1 MSDSTSPLSLI
12 PGVLALCDTASAAIL
27 EVYRSDDFGAGL
39 KGDNSPVTKAD
50 IEASGILV
58 AGLEALSGFPV
69 VSEEALIAYEKRR
82 HFERFWL
89 VDPLD
94 GTKDFLERDDEF
106 TVNVALIENGMPI
119 LGAVASPALGS
130 VYYAVKG
137 KGAFRRDASGTSSI
151 GYSKTRASLICADS
165 RFHSSDQI
173 EEFCR
178 VNAISEILRS
188 GSAIK
193 MCKLAEGSVDVYPRF
208 GPTMEWDVAASD
220 ILATEAGCMIVD
232 LIERKPLR
240 YNKEDMRN
248 PGFIAYPKGVSF
260 KW

>member
-1 MSDSTSPLSLI
+1 MPGASTLGSLI
-12 PGVLALCDTASAAIL
+12 PGVLALCDRASEAIL
-27 EVYRSDDFGAGL
+27 EVYRSSDFGAEL

-50 IEASGILV
+50 IEASRILV

-69 VSEEALIAYEKRR
+69 VSEEALVPFEMRR
-82 HFERFWL
+82 TFDRFWL

-94 GTKDFLERDDEF
+94 GTKDFLEKDDEF
-106 TVNVALIENGMPI
+106 TVNVALIEGGIPV

-130 VYYAVKG
+130 IYYAVKG
-137 KGAFRRDASGTSSI
+137 EGAFRRDSSGTSRITYTKSR
-151 GYSKTRASLICADS
+151 SKLICADS
-165 RFHSSDQI
+165 RFHSSDKI
-173 EEFCR
+173 KEFCSA
-178 VNAISEILRS
+178 NGISEILRS

-220 ILATEAGCMIVD
+220 ILAAEAGCVVVD
-232 LIERKPLR
+232 LNDRKPLR

-248 PGFIAYPKGVSF
+248 PGFIAYPAGVSF
-260 KW
+260 VW

>member
-1 MSDSTSPLSLI
+1 MPHSLI
-12 PGVLALCDTASAAIL
+12 PGVLALCDLASAAIL
-27 EVYRSDDFGAGL
+27 EVYHSNDFGAQL

-50 IEASGILV
+50 IEASRILV
-58 AGLEALSGFPV
+58 KGLEALSGDPV
-69 VSEEALIAYEKRR
+69 VSEEALVPYEKRR
-82 HFERFWL
+82 TFERFWL

-106 TVNVALIENGMPI
+106 TVNVALIENGIPV

-130 VYYAVKG
+130 VYYAAKG
-137 KGAFRRDASGTSSI
+137 EGAFRRDSSGTTPIRYAKS
-151 GYSKTRASLICADS
+151 RASLICADS
-165 RFHSSDQI
+165 RFHSSEKI
-173 EEFCR
+173 KEFCSA
-178 VNAISEILRS
+178 NGISEILRS

-220 ILATEAGCMIVD
+220 ILATEAGCVVVD
-232 LIERKPLR
+232 LIDRKPLR

-248 PGFIAYPKGVSF
+248 PGFIAYPLGLSLV
-260 KW
+260 W